1 MQTITGL
8 PLALAG
14 LAAVGCTLLI
24 AATPATAQRSFSTD
38 AGAQQQHIAGEFDYY
53 QLVLSW
59 SPTHCA
65 ENSRGPNDTQCGLR
79 RKRPY
84 SFIVHGLWPQYEQR
98 GWPEF
103 CRTRGRPYVPGS
115 VINSMMDIMPSR
127 GLIIHQYKKH
137 GTCTGMNPE
146 TYFKATR
153 IAFGNVKI
161 PKEFDAPDRDML
173 LTPRELV
180 NKFVSVNPTMKADA
194 IQVVCKRDN
203 ANRLQ
208 EVKVC
213 MTRKGRFRACQ
224 PGRVPRHRCAAK
236 KMHIPRVRG

>member
-1 MQTITGL
+1 MRSLKGL
-8 PLALAG
+8 TLALAG
-14 LAAVGCTLLI
+14 I
-24 AATPATAQRSFSTD
+24 AAAGLVMALGPAPAAAQRAPSTTAQT
-38 AGAQQQHIAGEFDYY
+38 HIPGKFDYY

-65 ENSRGPNDTQCGLR
+65 DNSRGQDDTQCGPR

-84 SFIVHGLWPQYEQR
+84 SFVVHGLWPQYERR

-103 CRTRGRPYVPGS
+103 CQTRGRPYVPDGI
-115 VINSMMDIMPSR
+115 INSMMDIMPSR
-127 GLIIHQYKKH
+127 GLIIHQFKKH

-153 IAFGNVKI
+153 IAFNNVKI
-161 PKEFDAPDRDML
+161 PKEFNDPERDQMM
-173 LTPRELV
+173 TPRELV
-180 NKFVSVNPTMKADA
+180 NKFLSINPTLTAGA
-194 IQVVCKRDN
+194 IQVVCKRGN

-213 MTRKGRFRACQ
+213 MTRKGSFRACQ
-224 PGRVPRHRCAAK
+224 SGAPVRHRCADK
-236 KMHIPRVRG
+236 KMHIPKARG